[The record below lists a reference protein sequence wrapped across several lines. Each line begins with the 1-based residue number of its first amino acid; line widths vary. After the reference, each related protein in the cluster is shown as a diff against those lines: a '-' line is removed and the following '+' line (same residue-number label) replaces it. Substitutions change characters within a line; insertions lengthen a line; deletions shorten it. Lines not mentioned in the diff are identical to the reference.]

1 MVLRGFKISK
11 NVGRTVGLD
20 MIEPAYW
27 NMNRD
32 SQIGQGGGR
41 EGGNVAR
48 GTPLAHSRCSPDLVP
63 RVGDKG
69 DES

>member
-1 MVLRGFKISK
+1 
-11 NVGRTVGLD
+11 